1 MKHSVFY
8 KWISKYLVYLLMLLV
23 LLQGLKIKKYADGGT
38 IQNDVTQYYAFLPA
52 AFLYHDLSFQFVDKL
67 PEDFTGTIWTK
78 TSPNGKQTLKMTMG
92 IAFLNLPFFFLA
104 HGSALIFKF
113 PADGYSVPYHFFI
126 LIAAVFYLFLGLIIL
141 RNVLKQFFQEPVIS
155 ISLLTIVLGTNLI
168 YYTIAEPGMPHVY
181 NFFLFAGLL
190 SYSLKWYKNPS
201 WQNSLILGLFA
212 GLIILVRPSNII
224 VFIIPLSI
232 GQWSSLKKR
241 LRLFWDRRY
250 KLLIIGI
257 VMLILFFPQMLYW
270 KFSTGLWIYYTY
282 GSERFFLS
290 HPQIINGLFSYRKGW
305 LIYTPVMSFA
315 IAGFIFL
322 RKKVPDLFFPV
333 LIYFIINLF
342 VVFSWWCWWY
352 GGSFGARP
360 LIESYVLLSF
370 PLAAFINQIR
380 KKNYFARYFII
391 FILAGLIYVN
401 LFQMR
406 QYRISMIHWDSMSKE
421 LYWKVFLTN
430 KWPDNYDQLLDHP
443 DYDKALKEG
452 RGNK

>member
-1 MKHSVFY
+1 
-8 KWISKYLVYLLMLLV
+8 
-23 LLQGLKIKKYADGGT
+23 
-38 IQNDVTQYYAFLPA
+38 
-52 AFLYHDLSFQFVDKL
+52 
-67 PEDFTGTIWTK
+67 
-78 TSPNGKQTLKMTMG
+78 
-92 IAFLNLPFFFLA
+92 
-104 HGSALIFKF
+104 
-113 PADGYSVPYHFFI
+113 
-126 LIAAVFYLFLGLIIL
+126 
-141 RNVLKQFFQEPVIS
+141 
-155 ISLLTIVLGTNLI
+155 
-168 YYTIAEPGMPHVY
+168 
-181 NFFLFAGLL
+181 
-190 SYSLKWYKNPS
+190 
-201 WQNSLILGLFA
+201 
-212 GLIILVRPSNII
+212 
-224 VFIIPLSI
+224 
-232 GQWSSLKKR
+232 
-241 LRLFWDRRY
+241 
-250 KLLIIGI
+250 
-257 VMLILFFPQMLYW
+257 
-270 KFSTGLWIYYTY
+270 
-282 GSERFFLS
+282 
-290 HPQIINGLFSYRKGW
+290 
-305 LIYTPVMSFA
+305 MSFA